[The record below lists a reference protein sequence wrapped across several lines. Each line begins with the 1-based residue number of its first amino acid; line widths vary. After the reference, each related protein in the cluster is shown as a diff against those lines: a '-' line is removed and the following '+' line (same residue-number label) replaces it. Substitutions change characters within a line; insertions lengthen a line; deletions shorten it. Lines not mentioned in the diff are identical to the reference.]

1 MIAGTVIT
9 VPVGWNLVGSL
20 PLPLGVAGHAGST
33 VPVALNGV
41 RLLRSSAWRAAAR
54 AAEGPRVGTT

>member
-1 MIAGTVIT
+1 VIAGTVIT

-20 PLPLGVAGHAGST
+20 PLPLGVAGHEGAT
-33 VPVALNGV
+33 VLVVLNGV
-41 RLLRSSAWRAAAR
+41 RLLRSSAAAR